1 MPHTF
6 ERGIVALGKGGLL
19 AVSYINNYLLTT
31 LVIPVWVKIV
41 ALQQY

>member
-1 MPHTF
+1 MPHAF
-6 ERGIVALGKGGLL
+6 KPGVVAFGKGGLL
-19 AVSYINNYLLTT
+19 ADSYVDNYLFTT